1 MKKIKMTETDLTTF
15 IESVKAKFADK
26 KGVPTK
32 ITLETNPSTKLAD
45 ADKVSAIFENEAY
58 KKMQALIKETTKE
71 VGWYGTVERPSEKT
85 FVITDIL
92 VCPQTV
98 TATTVT
104 TDDEE
109 FAAWQNALSDDVFN
123 SMRFYGHSHV
133 KMGVTPSG
141 TDDTFQ
147 DDILQNVTD
156 FYIFGIFN
164 QYNASWFNI
173 YDVANNILYEKD
185 DIKYEYYVE
194 PAQEWA
200 KEQLKKYVKKHVAPT
215 YTKPS
220 TSNYHAG
227 SYANGYGYGGY
238 NSAAKQDKEVDE
250 IDEYWENWA
259 NRRWD

>member
-1 MKKIKMTETDLTTF
+1 MKKIKMTETDLRTF

-32 ITLETNPSTKLAD
+32 ITLETNPSSKLAD
-45 ADKVSAIFENEAY
+45 ADKVSVIFENDAY
-58 KKMQALIKETTKE
+58 KKMNALIKETSKE
-71 VGWYGTVERPSEKT
+71 VGWYGTVERVDIKT
-85 FVITDIL
+85 FVIKDIL

-98 TATTVT
+98 TTTTVT
-104 TDDEE
+104 TDDTE
-109 FAAWQNALSDDVFN
+109 FSEWQNALSDEVFN

-141 TDDTFQ
+141 TDNVFQ
-147 DDILQNVTD
+147 DDILQNVND

-185 DIKYEYYVE
+185 DIKYEYYVDPE
-194 PAQEWA
+194 QEWA
-200 KEQLKKYVKKHVAPT
+200 KEQLKKYVKEQNVT
-215 YTKPS
+215 YGTKPTGTTYYS
-220 TSNYHAG
+220 GGN
-227 SYANGYGYGGY
+227 GGY
-238 NSAAKQDKEVDE
+238 NGILASKDGQNKINDD
-250 IDEYWENWA
+250 IDAYWESWN

>member
-1 MKKIKMTETDLTTF
+1 MKKIKMTETDLRTF

-32 ITLETNPSTKLAD
+32 ITLETNPSSKLAD
-45 ADKVSAIFENEAY
+45 ADKVSVIFENDAY
-58 KKMQALIKETTKE
+58 KKMNALIKETSKE
-71 VGWYGTVERPSEKT
+71 VGWYGTVERVDIKT
-85 FVITDIL
+85 FVIKDIL

-98 TATTVT
+98 TAATVT

-109 FAAWQNALSDDVFN
+109 FTAWQNALSDDVFN

-185 DIKYEYYVE
+185 DIKYEYYVDPE
-194 PAQEWA
+194 QEWA
-200 KEQLKKYVKKHVAPT
+200 KEQLKKYVKEHTVATPK
-215 YTKPS
+215 KPFS
-220 TSNYHAG
+220 SNYYAG
-227 SYANGYGYGGY
+227 GYGYNG
-238 NSAAKQDKEVDE
+238 NLPATTNKDKESDE
-250 IDEYWENWA
+250 IDEYWKNWA